1 MELLVAMLIGKLVLV
16 CGTALTLV
24 EGHSNQGIEQK
35 AGLHV
40 GLLLETLEEKVEPE
54 ERAFTSHNI
63 LLEVHDAITEP
74 NKLLSYEKTVV
85 AHHKVKNY
93 VLTMAGKPIE
103 LRPIPE
109 RPILKA
115 VK

>member
-1 MELLVAMLIGKLVLV
+1 MGLLALMSFLNLILVVGLYIASQGGHMPNKYELRLLD
-16 CGTALTLV
+16 LV
-24 EGHSNQGIEQK
+24 EQHSNNGEDEVYEQP
-35 AGLHV
+35 GM
-40 GLLLETLEEKVEPE
+40 
-54 ERAFTSHNI
+54 TSHNI

>member
-1 MELLVAMLIGKLVLV
+1 MELLVAMLICKVFLVF
-16 CGTALTLV
+16 GTALTLA
-24 EGHSNQGIEQK
+24 EGHGNQGIEQK
-35 AGLHV
+35 AGLQV
-40 GLLLETLEEKVEPE
+40 SLLLETFEEKVEPE
-54 ERAFTSHNI
+54 SIAFTSHNI

-93 VLTMAGKPIE
+93 VLTTAGKPIE
-103 LRPIPE
+103 LRPKAE
-109 RPILKA
+109 RPMLKA